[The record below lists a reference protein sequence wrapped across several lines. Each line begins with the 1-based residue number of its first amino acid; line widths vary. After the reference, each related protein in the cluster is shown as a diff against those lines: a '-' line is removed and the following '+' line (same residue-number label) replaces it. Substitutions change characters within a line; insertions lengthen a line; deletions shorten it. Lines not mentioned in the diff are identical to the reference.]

1 MGAIGYA
8 RARAMGVPYGTGKVV
23 PVGPVVTMT
32 RRGSYGGSRRR
43 SYRRRS
49 NYGGNDMSKYMPFGV
64 GAALG
69 YMGPKIHPMQDTIV
83 MALAVLPAALGVP
96 RQVRYGAQGYVAGML
111 AKGFLGGRPLGSCG
125 TNGSNGNGNGS
136 NFA

>member
-96 RQVRYGAQGYVAGML
+96 RQVVVLMVGTEEYQVLHETLRL
-111 AKGFLGGRPLGSCG
+111 PPKEFLCTLR
-125 TNGSNGNGNGS
+125 
-136 NFA
+136 